1 MSAKYSKVTGPVGL
15 AMCAV
20 LMAATTA
27 AAQKP
32 TPQLVVRATTV
43 QSDAAVA
50 RFAAGSSADTLIVSG
65 ENFGSWP
72 NVYLGGEQLAL
83 VSVSPDGKLL
93 TALLPSPLEPGAY
106 LVQVSRGPA
115 TTQNASF
122 VVVVGGT
129 KGPKGDQGEPGQM
142 GPQGANGA
150 PGADGSQGPMGLTGP
165 AGPTGAPGPVGPAGP
180 TGPTGATGPVGPAGP
195 AGPTGA
201 TGPVGPAGPT
211 GPMGP
216 AGPQGPAGPAGS
228 GGGGVDVL
236 MRSGLGSAPSDTTG
250 FLAAPLSLTITSALQ
265 KVLVNSS
272 KALGTNNFE
281 GAQDLDVWICYQE
294 GDGAVLTVGAGV
306 YDLRAAANTRQ
317 LVSLSAT
324 LTGLASGSY
333 KVGLCGKSTDGDNW
347 NSNEFSYTTA
357 LVTAQ

>member
-1 MSAKYSKVTGPVGL
+1 M
-15 AMCAV
+15 
-20 LMAATTA
+20 
-27 AAQKP
+27 
-32 TPQLVVRATTV
+32 
-43 QSDAAVA
+43 
-50 RFAAGSSADTLIVSG
+50 F
-65 ENFGSWP
+65 
-72 NVYLGGEQLAL
+72 
-83 VSVSPDGKLL
+83 
-93 TALLPSPLEPGAY
+93 
-106 LVQVSRGPA
+106 
-115 TTQNASF
+115 
-122 VVVVGGT
+122 
-129 KGPKGDQGEPGQM
+129 
-142 GPQGANGA
+142 
-150 PGADGSQGPMGLTGP
+150 
-165 AGPTGAPGPVGPAGP
+165 
-180 TGPTGATGPVGPAGP
+180 
-195 AGPTGA
+195 
-201 TGPVGPAGPT
+201 
-211 GPMGP
+211 
-216 AGPQGPAGPAGS
+216 
-228 GGGGVDVL
+228 

-333 KVGLCGKSTDGDNW
+333 KVGLCGKSTDGDNR